1 MISNYLCHASTG
13 ASLHIMALKL
23 FNRNPGQS
31 EMSFIE
37 HLEALRWHIV
47 RSFLAIVVIAIFA
60 FVKIDWIFEN
70 IIMGP
75 LHKDFLSVTALC
87 KFGHFLHLGES
98 LCLAASDVQL
108 QTTAFGSQFISSIT
122 IAFVCGF
129 IISFPY
135 VFWEFWRFI
144 KPALSPRELKST
156 RGSIFWVTF
165 FFLLGI
171 SFGYFLL
178 APFTFSFLS
187 NYRLG
192 FSGMLI
198 TRPTLDDY
206 LDNLLDILIG
216 SGLAF
221 QLPLVSYVLT
231 HIGLI
236 TPAFLRTYRKY
247 AYVAILFIAAVITP
261 SPDWMSQTIVA
272 LPLIVLY
279 EISIRISKRV
289 EKDLKAREND

>member
-1 MISNYLCHASTG
+1 
-13 ASLHIMALKL
+13 
-23 FNRNPGQS
+23 
-31 EMSFIE
+31 MSFID

-47 RSFLAIVVIAIFA
+47 RSFLAIIILAILA

-75 LHKDFLSVTALC
+75 LKQNFLSVQGLC
-87 KFGHFLHLGES
+87 SLSHTLHIGDT
-98 LCLAASDVQL
+98 LCLPASNVQL

-129 IISFPY
+129 IIAFPY
-135 VFWEFWRFI
+135 IFWEFWRFI
-144 KPALSPRELKST
+144 KPALTSKEIKST
-156 RGSIFWVTF
+156 RGSIFFVTF

-187 NYRLG
+187 NYKLG
-192 FSGMLI
+192 ISGMLI

-216 SGLAF
+216 SGIAF

-236 TPAFLRTYRKY
+236 TPNLLRKYRKY
-247 AYVAILFIAAVITP
+247 AYVAILFVAAVITP

-279 EISIRISKRV
+279 EISIRISMSV
-289 EKDLKAREND
+289 EKAKMNKEN

>member
-1 MISNYLCHASTG
+1 
-13 ASLHIMALKL
+13 
-23 FNRNPGQS
+23 
-31 EMSFIE
+31 MSFIE

-47 RSFLAIVVIAIFA
+47 RSVLAIMIIAVLA
-60 FVKIDWIFEN
+60 FLKIDWLFEH

-75 LHKDFLSVTALC
+75 LKKDFLSVVVLC
-87 KFGHFLHLGES
+87 KLSHLLHMGDS
-98 LCLAASDVQL
+98 LCLQAANVQL

-129 IISFPY
+129 IIAFPY
-135 VFWEFWRFI
+135 VFWEFWRFVR
-144 KPALSPRELKST
+144 PALSIREIKST
-156 RGSIFWVTF
+156 RGSIFFVTF

-187 NYRLG
+187 NYKLG
-192 FSGMLI
+192 MSGMLI

-206 LDNLLDILIG
+206 LDNLMDILIG
-216 SGLAF
+216 SGIAF
-221 QLPLVSYVLT
+221 QLPLISYVLT

-236 TPAFLRTYRKY
+236 TPNFLRTYRKY
-247 AYVAILFIAAVITP
+247 AYVAILFVAAVITP

-272 LPLIVLY
+272 LPLILLY
-279 EISIRISKRV
+279 EISIRISVRV
-289 EKDLKAREND
+289 EKELKRRDMEF

>member
-1 MISNYLCHASTG
+1 
-13 ASLHIMALKL
+13 MA
-23 FNRNPGQS
+23 FNFFKRTPGQA

-47 RSFLAIVVIAIFA
+47 RSVLAIVIIAVISFL
-60 FVKIDWIFEN
+60 KIDWIFEN

-75 LHKDFLSVTALC
+75 LKQDFISVKGLC
-87 KFGHFLHLGES
+87 KLSHFLRIGNT
-98 LCLAASDVQL
+98 LCLPSANVQL

-129 IISFPY
+129 IIAFPY
-135 VFWEFWRFI
+135 VFWEFWRFV
-144 KPALSPRELKST
+144 KPALSPKEIKST
-156 RGSIFWVTF
+156 RGSIFFVTF
-165 FFLLGI
+165 FFMLGI

-187 NYRLG
+187 NYKLG
-192 FSGMLI
+192 MSNMLI

-216 SGLAF
+216 SGIAF
-221 QLPLVSYVLT
+221 QLPLISYVLT

-236 TPAFLRTYRKY
+236 TPDFLRTYRKY
-247 AYVAILFIAAVITP
+247 AYVAILFVAAIITP

-272 LPLIVLY
+272 LPLVILY
-279 EISIRISKRV
+279 EISISISVRV
-289 EKDLKAREND
+289 EKAIKKRDAEF

>member
-1 MISNYLCHASTG
+1 
-13 ASLHIMALKL
+13 MAFNL
-23 FNRNPGQS
+23 FYRSGQA
-31 EMSFIE
+31 EMSFID

-47 RSFLAIVVIAIFA
+47 RSFLAIIILAILA

-75 LHKDFLSVTALC
+75 LKQNFLSVQGLC
-87 KFGHFLHLGES
+87 SLSHTLHIGDT
-98 LCLAASDVQL
+98 LCLPASNVQL

-129 IISFPY
+129 IIAFPY
-135 VFWEFWRFI
+135 IFWEFWRFI
-144 KPALSPRELKST
+144 KPALTSKEIKST
-156 RGSIFWVTF
+156 RGSIFFVTF

-187 NYRLG
+187 NYKLG
-192 FSGMLI
+192 ISGMLI

-216 SGLAF
+216 SGIAF

-236 TPAFLRTYRKY
+236 TPNLLRKYRKY
-247 AYVAILFIAAVITP
+247 AYVAILFVAAVITP

-279 EISIRISKRV
+279 EISIRISMSV
-289 EKDLKAREND
+289 EKAKMNKEN

>member
-1 MISNYLCHASTG
+1 MAIQC
-13 ASLHIMALKL
+13 IMALNFFK
-23 FNRNPGQS
+23 RTPGQA

-47 RSFLAIVVIAIFA
+47 RSVLAIVVLAVFA
-60 FVKIDWIFEN
+60 FIKINWIFEN

-75 LHKDFLSVTALC
+75 LKQDFLSVVGLC
-87 KFGHFLHLGES
+87 NLSHFLHIGDT
-98 LCLAASDVQL
+98 LCLPVTKVQL

-122 IAFVCGF
+122 IACVCGF
-129 IISFPY
+129 IIAFPY
-135 VFWEFWRFI
+135 IFWEFWRFV
-144 KPALSPRELKST
+144 KPALSPKEIKSS
-156 RGSIFWVTF
+156 RGSVFFVTF

-187 NYRLG
+187 NYKLG
-192 FSGMLI
+192 MSGMLI

-206 LDNLLDILIG
+206 LDNLIDILIG
-216 SGLAF
+216 SGIAF
-221 QLPLVSYVLT
+221 QLPLISYVLT

-236 TPAFLRTYRKY
+236 TPNFLREYRKY
-247 AYVAILFIAAVITP
+247 AYVAILFVAAVITP

-272 LPLIVLY
+272 LPLILLY
-279 EISIRISKRV
+279 EVSIRISVRV
-289 EKDLKAREND
+289 EKAIKKRDEEF

>member
-1 MISNYLCHASTG
+1 
-13 ASLHIMALKL
+13 
-23 FNRNPGQS
+23 
-31 EMSFIE
+31 MSFIE

-47 RSFLAIVVIAIFA
+47 RSVLAIVILAVFA
-60 FVKIDWIFEN
+60 FIKIDWIFEH

-75 LHKDFLSVTALC
+75 LKQDFLSVVGLC
-87 KFGHFLHLGES
+87 KLGHFLHIGDS
-98 LCLAASDVQL
+98 LCLPAANVQL

-129 IISFPY
+129 IIAFPY
-135 VFWEFWRFI
+135 IFWEFWRFV
-144 KPALSPRELKST
+144 KPALSPREINST
-156 RGSIFWVTF
+156 RGSIFFVTF

-171 SFGYFLL
+171 SFGYFML

-187 NYRLG
+187 NYKLG
-192 FSGMLI
+192 MSGMLI

-216 SGLAF
+216 SGIAF
-221 QLPLVSYVLT
+221 QLPLISYVLT

-236 TPAFLRTYRKY
+236 TPDFLRTYRKY
-247 AYVAILFIAAVITP
+247 AYVAILFVAAVITP

-272 LPLIVLY
+272 LPLILLY
-279 EISIRISKRV
+279 EISIRISVRV
-289 EKDLKAREND
+289 EKNIKKRDAEF

>member
-1 MISNYLCHASTG
+1 
-13 ASLHIMALKL
+13 MALKL
-23 FNRNPGQS
+23 FNRIPGQS

-47 RSFLAIVVIAIFA
+47 RSVLAIVIIAILA
-60 FVKIDWIFEN
+60 FLKIDWLFEN

-75 LHKDFLSVTALC
+75 LKGDFISVVGLC
-87 KFGHFLHLGES
+87 KLSHFLHIGNT
-98 LCLAASDVQL
+98 LCLQAANVQL

-129 IISFPY
+129 IIAFPY
-135 VFWEFWRFI
+135 VFWEFWRFV
-144 KPALSPRELKST
+144 KPALSTREIKST
-156 RGSIFWVTF
+156 RGSIFFVTF

-187 NYRLG
+187 NYQLG
-192 FSGMLI
+192 VSHMLI

-216 SGLAF
+216 SGIAF
-221 QLPLVSYVLT
+221 QLPLISYVLIQ
-231 HIGLI
+231 IGLI

-247 AYVAILFIAAVITP
+247 AYVAILFVAAVITP

-272 LPLIVLY
+272 LPLILLY
-279 EISIRISKRV
+279 EISIRISVRV
-289 EKDLKAREND
+289 EKELKRKDEEFDRS

>member
-1 MISNYLCHASTG
+1 
-13 ASLHIMALKL
+13 MALKL
-23 FNRNPGQS
+23 FNRTPGQS

-47 RSFLAIVVIAIFA
+47 RSVLAVVIIAILA
-60 FVKIDWIFEN
+60 FLKIDWLFEN
-70 IIMGP
+70 VIMAP
-75 LHKDFLSVTALC
+75 LKSDFLSIVALC
-87 KFGHFLHLGES
+87 KLSHLLHLGNT
-98 LCLAASDVQL
+98 LCLQSANVQL

-129 IISFPY
+129 IIAFPY
-135 VFWEFWRFI
+135 VFWEFWRFV
-144 KPALSPRELKST
+144 KPALSTKEIKST
-156 RGSIFWVTF
+156 RGSIFFVTF

-187 NYRLG
+187 NYQLG
-192 FSGMLI
+192 VSHMLI

-216 SGLAF
+216 SGIAF
-221 QLPLVSYVLT
+221 QLPLISYVLT

-236 TPAFLRTYRKY
+236 TPSFLRTYRKY
-247 AYVAILFIAAVITP
+247 AYVAILFVAAVITP

-272 LPLIVLY
+272 LPLVILY
-279 EISIRISKRV
+279 EISIRISVRV
-289 EKDLKAREND
+289 EKNLKQREEEFDRS

>member
-1 MISNYLCHASTG
+1 
-13 ASLHIMALKL
+13 MALKL
-23 FNRNPGQS
+23 FNRIPGQS

-47 RSFLAIVVIAIFA
+47 RSVLAVVIIAILA
-60 FVKIDWIFEN
+60 FLKIDWLFEN

-75 LHKDFLSVTALC
+75 LKADFVSVVGLC
-87 KFGHFLHLGES
+87 KLSHFLHIGNT
-98 LCLAASDVQL
+98 LCLQAANVQL

-129 IISFPY
+129 IIAFPY
-135 VFWEFWRFI
+135 VFWEFWRFV
-144 KPALSPRELKST
+144 KPALSTREIKST
-156 RGSIFWVTF
+156 RGSIFFVTF

-187 NYRLG
+187 NYQLG
-192 FSGMLI
+192 VSHMLI

-216 SGLAF
+216 SGIAF
-221 QLPLVSYVLT
+221 QLPLISYVLT
-231 HIGLI
+231 QIGLI

-247 AYVAILFIAAVITP
+247 AYVAILFVAAVITP

-272 LPLIVLY
+272 LPLILLY
-279 EISIRISKRV
+279 EISIRISVRV
-289 EKDLKAREND
+289 EKELKRKDEEFDRS

>member
-1 MISNYLCHASTG
+1 
-13 ASLHIMALKL
+13 MALKL
-23 FNRNPGQS
+23 FNRIPGQS

-47 RSFLAIVVIAIFA
+47 RSVLAIVIIAILA
-60 FVKIDWIFEN
+60 FLKIDWLFEN
-70 IIMGP
+70 VIMGP
-75 LHKDFLSVTALC
+75 LKGDFISVVGLC
-87 KFGHFLHLGES
+87 KLSHFLHIGNT
-98 LCLAASDVQL
+98 LCLQAANVQL

-129 IISFPY
+129 IIAFPY
-135 VFWEFWRFI
+135 VFWEFWRFV
-144 KPALSPRELKST
+144 KPALSTREIKST
-156 RGSIFWVTF
+156 RGSIFFVTF

-187 NYRLG
+187 NYQLG
-192 FSGMLI
+192 VSHMLI

-216 SGLAF
+216 SGIAF
-221 QLPLVSYVLT
+221 QLPLISYVLT
-231 HIGLI
+231 QIGLI

-247 AYVAILFIAAVITP
+247 AYVAILFVAAVITP

-272 LPLIVLY
+272 LPLILLY
-279 EISIRISKRV
+279 EISIRISVRV
-289 EKDLKAREND
+289 EKELKRKDEEFDRS

>member
-1 MISNYLCHASTG
+1 
-13 ASLHIMALKL
+13 MALNFFK
-23 FNRNPGQS
+23 RTPGQA

-47 RSFLAIVVIAIFA
+47 RSVLAIIIIAVFA
-60 FVKIDWIFEN
+60 FLKIDWLFEN

-75 LHKDFLSVTALC
+75 LRQDFISVVSLC
-87 KFGHFLHLGES
+87 KLSHFLHIGNT
-98 LCLAASDVQL
+98 LCLPAANVQL

-122 IAFVCGF
+122 IALVCGF
-129 IISFPY
+129 IIAFPY
-135 VFWEFWRFI
+135 VFWEFWRFV
-144 KPALSPRELKST
+144 KPALSPKEIRST
-156 RGSIFWVTF
+156 RGSIFFVTF

-187 NYRLG
+187 NYKLG
-192 FSGMLI
+192 MSNLLI

-216 SGLAF
+216 SGIAF
-221 QLPLVSYVLT
+221 QLPLISYVLT

-236 TPAFLRTYRKY
+236 TPDFLRTYRKY
-247 AYVAILFIAAVITP
+247 AYVSILFVAAIITP

-272 LPLIVLY
+272 LPLVILY
-279 EISIRISKRV
+279 EVSIRISVRV
-289 EKDLKAREND
+289 EKNIRKRDAEF

>member
-1 MISNYLCHASTG
+1 
-13 ASLHIMALKL
+13 MA
-23 FNRNPGQS
+23 FNFFKRTPGQA

-47 RSFLAIVVIAIFA
+47 RSVLAVVVLAIFA

-75 LHKDFLSVTALC
+75 LKSDFLSVVGLC
-87 KFGHFLHLGES
+87 KLSHFLHIGDT
-98 LCLAASDVQL
+98 LCLPAANVQL

-129 IISFPY
+129 IIAFPY
-135 VFWEFWRFI
+135 IFWEFWRFV
-144 KPALSPRELKST
+144 KPALSPKEVKST
-156 RGSIFWVTF
+156 RGSIFFVTF

-187 NYRLG
+187 NYKLG
-192 FSGMLI
+192 MSGMLI

-216 SGLAF
+216 SGIAF
-221 QLPLVSYVLT
+221 QLPLISFVLT

-236 TPAFLRTYRKY
+236 TPSFLRTYRKY
-247 AYVAILFIAAVITP
+247 AYVAILFVAAVITP

-279 EISIRISKRV
+279 EISIRISVRV
-289 EKDLKAREND
+289 EKNIKKRDAEL

>member
-1 MISNYLCHASTG
+1 
-13 ASLHIMALKL
+13 MAFNL
-23 FNRNPGQS
+23 FKRTPEQA

-47 RSFLAIVVIAIFA
+47 RSVLAIVVLAVFA
-60 FVKIDWIFEN
+60 FLKIDWIFEHV
-70 IIMGP
+70 IMGP
-75 LHKDFLSVTALC
+75 LKQDFLSVVGLC
-87 KFGHFLHLGES
+87 NLSHFLHIGDT
-98 LCLAASDVQL
+98 LCLPAANVQL

-129 IISFPY
+129 IIAFPY
-135 VFWEFWRFI
+135 IFWEFWRFV
-144 KPALSPRELKST
+144 KPALSPKEIRST
-156 RGSIFWVTF
+156 RGSIFFVTF

-187 NYRLG
+187 NYKLG
-192 FSGMLI
+192 ITGMLI

-216 SGLAF
+216 SGIAF
-221 QLPLVSYVLT
+221 QLPLISYVLT

-236 TPAFLRTYRKY
+236 TPNFLRTYRKY
-247 AYVAILFIAAVITP
+247 AYVAILFVAAVITP

-272 LPLIVLY
+272 LPLILLY
-279 EISIRISKRV
+279 EISIRISVRV
-289 EKDLKAREND
+289 EKNIKKRDAEF

>member
-1 MISNYLCHASTG
+1 ST
-13 ASLHIMALKL
+13 MALNFFK
-23 FNRNPGQS
+23 RTPGQA

-47 RSFLAIVVIAIFA
+47 RSVLAIVVLAVFA
-60 FVKIDWIFEN
+60 FIKIDWIFEH

-75 LHKDFLSVTALC
+75 LKQNFLSVVGLC
-87 KFGHFLHLGES
+87 NLSHFLHIGDT
-98 LCLAASDVQL
+98 LCLPAANVQL

-122 IAFVCGF
+122 IACVCGF
-129 IISFPY
+129 IIAFPY
-135 VFWEFWRFI
+135 IFWEFWRFV
-144 KPALSPRELKST
+144 KPALSPKEIKSS
-156 RGSIFWVTF
+156 RGSIFFVTF
-165 FFLLGI
+165 FFMLGI

-187 NYRLG
+187 NYKLG
-192 FSGMLI
+192 MSGMLI

-216 SGLAF
+216 SGIAF
-221 QLPLVSYVLT
+221 QLPLISYVLT

-236 TPAFLRTYRKY
+236 TPNFLREYRKY
-247 AYVAILFIAAVITP
+247 AYVAILFVAAVITP

-272 LPLIVLY
+272 LPLILLY
-279 EISIRISKRV
+279 EVSIRISVRV
-289 EKDLKAREND
+289 EKAIKKRDEEF

>member
-1 MISNYLCHASTG
+1 
-13 ASLHIMALKL
+13 MAFSFLK
-23 FNRNPGQS
+23 RTPGQA

-47 RSFLAIVVIAIFA
+47 RSVLAIVVLAIFA
-60 FVKIDWIFEN
+60 FLKIDWIFEN

-75 LHKDFLSVTALC
+75 LKQNFLSVVGLC
-87 KFGHFLHLGES
+87 NLSHFLHIGDT
-98 LCLAASDVQL
+98 LCLPAANVQL

-129 IISFPY
+129 IVAFPY
-135 VFWEFWRFI
+135 IFWEFWRFV
-144 KPALSPRELKST
+144 KPALSPKEIKST
-156 RGSIFWVTF
+156 RGSIFFVTF
-165 FFLLGI
+165 FFMLGI
-171 SFGYFLL
+171 AFGYYLL

-187 NYRLG
+187 NYKLG
-192 FSGMLI
+192 MSGMLI

-216 SGLAF
+216 SGIAF
-221 QLPLVSYVLT
+221 QLPLISYVLT

-236 TPAFLRTYRKY
+236 TPDFLRNYRKY
-247 AYVAILFIAAVITP
+247 AYVAILFVAAVITP

-272 LPLIVLY
+272 LPLILLY
-279 EISIRISKRV
+279 EISIRISVRV
-289 EKDLKAREND
+289 EKAIKKRDEEF